1 MVKRRKNHRSSENL
15 RAENGSSN
23 PEVSDAKHTN
33 GNSKKEEEE
42 PVLLADQAVEKK
54 WKNWWVRTT
63 WTLIMIGGFFMIIA
77 SGHLYV
83 VMFVMLLQNL
93 VFKEVIS
100 LSHEPNK
107 ERKLP
112 WFRALYWYS
121 LLTTNYFLY
130 GESIIYYFKKSVLV
144 DAFLLPLATYHR
156 FISFMLYCFGFVW
169 FVTNLKKGHYKFQ
182 FKQFAWTHMALLLV
196 CFQSHFIIN
205 NIFEGM
211 IWFFLP
217 VALVICNDIFA
228 YIFGFFFG
236 RTPLIKLSPK
246 KTVEGFIGGW
256 ISTVIFAF
264 MFSIIL
270 IKSKYMCC
278 PADNLSTSA
287 FSGAECELNPAF
299 IPVEYKLKP
308 WMFRLLY
315 HLFRTEIRHVYIA
328 PLQLHAFVMASFA
341 SLIAPFG
348 GFFASGLK
356 RAFNIK
362 DFGDSIPGHGGITDR
377 MDCQF
382 LMGFFA
388 YIYYQSF
395 IKSVASSSINIL
407 QDVINNLS
415 IHDQLDLYMNLQEYF
430 VGQGILPEKVI
441 ECTQALLS

>member
-1 MVKRRKNHRSSENL
+1 MVKRRKNNKSSENL
-15 RAENGSSN
+15 KSEETSSSPDHLHDNHNG
-23 PEVSDAKHTN
+23 H
-33 GNSKKEEEE
+33 SKIEEQ
-42 PVLLADQAVEKK
+42 PAVLLADQAIDKK

-63 WTLIMIGGFFMIIA
+63 WTLIMIAAFFVIIA
-77 SGHLYV
+77 AGHLYV
-83 VMFVMLLQNL
+83 VMLVMVLQNL
-93 VFKEVIS
+93 VYKEVIS

-112 WFRALYWYS
+112 WFRALHWYF
-121 LLTTNYFLY
+121 LLTANYFLY

-236 RTPLIKLSPK
+236 HTPLIKLSPK

-256 ISTVIFAF
+256 ISTLIFAF
-264 MFSIIL
+264 MFSIVL
-270 IKSKYMCC
+270 IKSNYMCC
-278 PADNLSTSA
+278 PAENFSTNV
-287 FSGAECELNPAF
+287 FSDISCNLNPAF
-299 IPVEYKLKP
+299 IPVEYKLQP
-308 WMFRLLY
+308 WMARLLY
-315 HLFRTEIRHVYIA
+315 LLFRTEVRQVYIA
-328 PLQLHAFVMASFA
+328 PLQLHAFLMASFA

-362 DFGDSIPGHGGITDR
+362 DFGHSIPGHGGITDR

-382 LMGFFA
+382 LMGFFS

-395 IKSVASSSINIL
+395 IKSVSNSSIVIL
-407 QDVINNLS
+407 QDIINNLS
-415 IHDQLDLYMNLQEYF
+415 INEQLDVYTNLQEYLIN
-430 VGQGILPEKVI
+430 QGLLAEKVA
-441 ECTQALLS
+441 ECMQALMS